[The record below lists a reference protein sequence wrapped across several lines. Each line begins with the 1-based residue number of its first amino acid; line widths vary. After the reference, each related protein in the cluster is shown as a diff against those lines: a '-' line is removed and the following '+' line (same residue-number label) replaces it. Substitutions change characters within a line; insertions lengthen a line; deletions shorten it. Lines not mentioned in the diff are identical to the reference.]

1 MGQSRVA
8 KLPGLPHLAAS
19 ESQMNREWD
28 DPEESRRF
36 LETTNEVEMSDDP
49 KDFDRA
55 LKKVA
60 PHREKYT
67 LSRKLH
73 HVGIEPLQVV
83 VGHVHNRLVHERVH
97 MDVLGRHQRHP
108 IQPFDSCDFAGE

>member
-1 MGQSRVA
+1 
-8 KLPGLPHLAAS
+8 
-19 ESQMNREWD
+19 MNREWD

-60 PHREKYT
+60 PHREKYSANPSCKT
-67 LSRKLH
+67 LLCASS
-73 HVGIEPLQVV
+73 
-83 VGHVHNRLVHERVH
+83 VH
-97 MDVLGRHQRHP
+97 
-108 IQPFDSCDFAGE
+108 

>member
-1 MGQSRVA
+1 
-8 KLPGLPHLAAS
+8 
-19 ESQMNREWD
+19 MNREWD

-67 LSRKLH
+67 RYCQVNQFVDLLSSLDT
-73 HVGIEPLQVV
+73 P
-83 VGHVHNRLVHERVH
+83 
-97 MDVLGRHQRHP
+97 
-108 IQPFDSCDFAGE
+108 